1 MKKAITGALAAVLSL
16 SLVTTSVPV
25 ANAAATDGA
34 KAAAGEEITLPKSK
48 GNPISGFDENGNII
62 YAGDPGVLVDGDTVY
77 LYLGHDNTKG
87 GGTYSMPDWLCYST
101 TDMENWE
108 YHGVVASA
116 DNKDTPADNRYIP
129 WAGGDEAWAGQV
141 MKHRDPELDQ
151 DFYYFYYCSNGVKHI
166 GVAVADTPLGWSDT
180 DAKADYCEAKGI
192 KDNNPDSKYFVD
204 IGVPLVQNNVTWPFG
219 HNHDDID
226 PTAWVEIGEDG
237 KEHRYLAWGNT
248 FCFIAELNEDMISI
262 MDKNGDGLITMKT
275 TRSLQSRT
283 GSVATSYK
291 NGNTIVATTQ
301 LVDVPYG
308 YPETVT
314 YKDIQGTSHTIDQ
327 GDQFPDGDIICSK
340 FRTYNTYDY
349 EGDTP
354 YTEYGVAND
363 NDGGSMQ
370 GLLECDDD
378 YMLNGLY
385 TWMEKDGET
394 VPNYHFFTEAPFLYR
409 RQDENGRP
417 YGKYYLFFAVDWR
430 EQLAYATC
438 DDLNEADWQFQDVLL
453 DWNPTGD
460 TRHPSVFDFKGKTYL
475 IDHNGSLPWGFGK
488 RRVAYIEEIN
498 FDENGLVL
506 PIQDTATGLTGTTSW
521 ITDTAGKNIT
531 HEDFLTPRGDGGYPF
546 TPGKK
551 TAKSVSMTATDN
563 DGDSRWE
570 IVAGKADPGN
580 ESYVS
585 IESWNRP
592 GLYLQASGTDVV
604 LAQHATD
611 DNSLST
617 DASVGEAMTFKTV
630 AGLNGT
636 ADTVSFESVATP
648 GMYLT
653 SKDDDLSLTDGTD
666 TDACTFTVTNR
677 NALKSITAA
686 KTKTMYKKGEALDT
700 SDITVTATRQGGVTE
715 LVSDFTVNTQEINM
729 NTAGT
734 KTLTVTYQEDN
745 FIRQA
750 AVDIIVPE
758 ISLPAALSLKT
769 GSSQALKATVTP
781 ANLTLEW
788 STSNANIAKVD
799 QNGNVTGVADGTAT
813 ITAKAGEA
821 SASCTVTVT
830 TDAAPKNPNLS
841 LSLSQTKLSM
851 KAGEKKTLTATISP
865 ASASNQTISWST
877 SNSKVATVKNGTV
890 TANKPGTAEITATV
904 GNAKATC
911 TVTVKKVKAKSVKL
925 NKKKVTIKRGK
936 SVKLKATMKPK
947 NATDSLSWKTSNKKV
962 ATVKNGKVTGK
973 AAGKAKIT
981 VKTSGGKKAVCNVTV
996 K

>member
-1 MKKAITGALAAVLSL
+1 MRKAITGALAAVLSL
-16 SLVTTSVPV
+16 SLLATSVPV
-25 ANAAATDGA
+25 ANATGTDSA
-34 KAAAGEEITLPKSK
+34 KAAAGEEITLPKSN
-48 GNPISGFDENGNII
+48 GNPISGFDENGNIV

-77 LYLGHDNTKG
+77 LYLGHDATANG
-87 GGTYSMPDWLCYST
+87 GGYSMPDWFCYST

-116 DNKDTPADNRYIP
+116 DRSYIP
-129 WAGGDEAWAGQV
+129 WAGGNEAWAGQV
-141 MKHRDPELDQ
+141 MKHRDPEMDK
-151 DFYYFYYCSNGVKHI
+151 DYYYFYYCSNGVKHI

-180 DAKADYCEAKGI
+180 DAKAAYCEAKGI
-192 KDNNPDSKYFVD
+192 TDNNPDSKYFVD

-226 PTAWVEIGEDG
+226 PTAWVEIGADG

-262 MDKNGDGLITMKT
+262 MDKNDDKLITMKT
-275 TRSLQSRT
+275 TRSLLSRN
-283 GSVATSYK
+283 GSVATSYAK
-291 NGNTIVATTQ
+291 GSVTTQ
-301 LVDVPYG
+301 VIDKDYA

-314 YKDIQGTSHTIDQ
+314 YTDLNGTHTIEK
-327 GDQFPDGDIICSK
+327 GAEFPDGDIICSK
-340 FRTYNTYDY
+340 FRTYNEYDY
-349 EGDTP
+349 DGDTP
-354 YTEYGVAND
+354 YTEYGIAND

-370 GLLECDDD
+370 GLLESDDES
-378 YMLNGLY
+378 MLNGLY

-394 VPNYHFFTEAPFLYR
+394 VPNYHFFTEAPFIYR
-409 RQDENGRP
+409 RQDENGKP

-438 DDLNEADWQFQDVLL
+438 DDLNEADWEFQDVLL

-488 RRVAYIEEIN
+488 RRVTYIEEIN

-521 ITDTAGKNIT
+521 ITDTAGNNIT
-531 HEDFLTPRGDGGYPF
+531 HENFLTPRGDGGYPF
-546 TPGKK
+546 TPGKN
-551 TAKSVSMTATDN
+551 TAKSVNMTATDN
-563 DGDSRWE
+563 EGDSKWE
-570 IVAGKADPGN
+570 IVAGKADPDN
-580 ESYVS
+580 ASYVS

-592 GLYLQASGTDVV
+592 GLYLQVTGTDVV

-611 DNSLST
+611 SNSLST
-617 DASVGEAMTFKTV
+617 DASVGTAMTFKTV

-636 ADTVSFESVATP
+636 ADSVSFESAATP

-653 SKDDDLSLTDGTD
+653 SKDNDLSLTDGSD
-666 TDACTFTVTNR
+666 KNACTFTVTSR

-686 KTKTMYKKGEALDT
+686 KTKTIYKKNDTLDT

-715 LVSDFTVNTQEINM
+715 QVTGFSVNTQGIDM
-729 NTAGT
+729 STAGT
-734 KTLTVTYQEDN
+734 KTITITYQEDN

-750 AVDIIVPE
+750 SVDVFVPE
-758 ISLPAALSLKT
+758 ISLPGVLSLKAG
-769 GSSQALKATVTP
+769 GSQVLKATVNP
-781 ANLTLEW
+781 ANLTPEW
-788 STSNANIAKVD
+788 SSSNANIAKVE
-799 QNGNVTGVADGTAT
+799 QNGKVTGVGNGTAV
-813 ITAKAGEA
+813 ITAKVGEI

-830 TDAAPKNPNLS
+830 TDVSSIK
-841 LSLSQTKLSM
+841 LSQTKLSM
-851 KAGEKKTLTATISP
+851 KPGEKKKLTATALP
-865 ASASNQTISWST
+865 AAASNKAVSWNT
-877 SNSKVATVKNGTV
+877 SNKKVATVKNGAV
-890 TANKPGTAEITATV
+890 TANKPGTAKITAQIGSV
-904 GNAKATC
+904 KATC

-925 NKKKVTIKRGK
+925 NKKKVTVKRRK

-947 NATDSLSWKTSNKKV
+947 NATDTLSWKTSNKKV

-973 AAGKAKIT
+973 SVGKAKIT
-981 VKTSGGKKAVCNVTV
+981 VRTSSGKKAVCNVTV

>member
-1 MKKAITGALAAVLSL
+1 MRKAITGALAAVLSF
-16 SLVTTSVPV
+16 SLLATSVPV
-25 ANAAATDGA
+25 ADAAGTDNA

-48 GNPISGFDENGNII
+48 GNPISGFDENGEIV
-62 YAGDPGVLVDGDTVY
+62 YAGDPGVLVDGNTVY
-77 LYLGHDNTKG
+77 LYLGHDATTG
-87 GGTYSMPDWLCYST
+87 GGTYSMPDWFCYST
-101 TDMENWE
+101 KDMENWT

-116 DNKDTPADNRYIP
+116 DRSYIP
-129 WAGGDEAWAGQV
+129 WAGGNEAWAGQV
-141 MKHRDPELDQ
+141 MKHRDPKMDK
-151 DFYYFYYCSNGVKHI
+151 DYYYFYYCSNGVKHI

-180 DAKADYCEAKGI
+180 TAKAAYCQAKGI
-192 KDNNPDSKYFVD
+192 KDNNPESTYFVD

-226 PTAWVEIGEDG
+226 PTAWVETDEAGV
-237 KEHRYLAWGNT
+237 EHRYLAWGNT

-262 MDKNGDGLITMKT
+262 TDKDDNGLITMKT
-275 TRSLQSRT
+275 TRSLLARN
-283 GSVATSYK
+283 GSVATSYAK
-291 NGNTIVATTQ
+291 GSVTSQVIDQ
-301 LVDVPYG
+301 DYG

-314 YKDIQGTSHTIDQ
+314 YKDIQGTSHTIEKDAE
-327 GDQFPDGDIICSK
+327 FPEGDIICSK
-340 FRTYNTYDY
+340 FRTYNEYDY

-370 GLLECDDD
+370 GLLECDED

-385 TWMEKDGET
+385 TWMEKDDEM

-409 RQDENGRP
+409 RQDANGKP

-460 TRHPSVFDFKGKTYL
+460 TRHPSVFDFNGKTYL

-546 TPGKK
+546 TPGKN

-570 IVAGKADPGN
+570 IVAGKADPDN
-580 ESYVS
+580 ASYVS

-592 GLYLQASGTDVV
+592 GLYLQVSGTDVV

-611 DNSLST
+611 NNSLSNDT
-617 DASVGEAMTFKTV
+617 NVGIAMTFKTV

-636 ADTVSFESVATP
+636 NDTVSFESVATS

-653 SKDDDLSLTDGTD
+653 SKDNDLSLTDGTD
-666 TDACTFTVTNR
+666 TAACTFTVTNR

-686 KTKTMYKKGEALDT
+686 KTKTMYKLGEALDT

-715 LVSDFTVNTQEINM
+715 PVTDFTVDTEGIDM
-729 NTAGT
+729 GTAGT
-734 KTLTVTYQEDN
+734 KTITVTYQEDN

-750 AVDIIVPE
+750 TVDVLVPG
-758 ISLPAALSLKT
+758 ISLPATLSLKA
-769 GSSQALKATVTP
+769 GSSQVLKATVTP
-781 ANLTLEW
+781 AGLTPEW
-788 STSNANIAKVD
+788 STSNANIAKVGQD
-799 QNGNVTGVADGTAT
+799 GKVTGVGNGTAT
-813 ITAKAGEA
+813 ITAKVGEA

-830 TDAAPKNPNLS
+830 TDVSSINLS
-841 LSLSQTKLSM
+841 SAKLNM
-851 KAGEKKTLTATISP
+851 KPGEKKKLTATVLP
-865 ASASNQTISWST
+865 ATAPNKTVSWST
-877 SNSKVATVKNGTV
+877 NNKKVATVKDGTV
-890 TANKPGTAEITATV
+890 TANKPGTAKITATV
-904 GNAKATC
+904 GNVKATC

-962 ATVKNGKVTGK
+962 ATVKKGKVTGK
-973 AAGKAKIT
+973 SAGKAKIT

>member
-1 MKKAITGALAAVLSL
+1 MRKAITGALAAVLSL
-16 SLVTTSVPV
+16 SLLATSVPI
-25 ANAAATDGA
+25 ANATGTDSA
-34 KAAAGEEITLPKSK
+34 KAAAGEEITLPKSN
-48 GNPISGFDENGNII
+48 GNPISGFDEEGNII

-77 LYLGHDNTKG
+77 LYLGHDATTG

-101 TDMENWE
+101 QDMENWE

-116 DNKDTPADNRYIP
+116 DRSYIP
-129 WAGGDEAWAGQV
+129 WAGGNEAWAGQV
-141 MKHRDPELDQ
+141 MKHRDPEMDK
-151 DFYYFYYCSNGVKHI
+151 DYYYFYYCSNGVKHI

-180 DAKADYCEAKGI
+180 DAKAAYCEAKGI
-192 KDNNPDSKYFVD
+192 TDNHPDSKYFVD

-226 PTAWVEIGEDG
+226 PTAWVEIGADG

-262 MDKNGDGLITMKT
+262 MDKNEDGLITMKT

-301 LVDVPYG
+301 LEDVPYG

-314 YKDIQGTSHTIDQ
+314 YKDIQGTSHTINQ

-370 GLLECDDD
+370 GLLETDDEG
-378 YMLNGLY
+378 MLNGLY
-385 TWMEKDGET
+385 TWMEKDGEM

-409 RQDENGRP
+409 RQDENGKP

-438 DDLNEADWQFQDVLL
+438 DDLNEADWEFHDVLL

-488 RRVAYIEEIN
+488 RRVTYVEEIN

-521 ITDTAGKNIT
+521 ITDTAGKSIT
-531 HEDFLTPRGDGGYPF
+531 HENFLTPRGDGGYPF
-546 TPGKK
+546 APGKK

-563 DGDSRWE
+563 EGDSKWE
-570 IVAGKADPGN
+570 IVAGKADPDN
-580 ESYVS
+580 ASYVS

-611 DNSLST
+611 NNSLSNDT
-617 DASVGEAMTFKTV
+617 SVGTAMTFKTV
-630 AGLNGT
+630 AGLNNT
-636 ADTVSFESVATP
+636 EDTVSFESVATP

-666 TDACTFTVTNR
+666 TNACTFTVTNR

-686 KTKTMYKKGEALDT
+686 KTKTIYRKGDTLDT

-715 LVSDFTVNTQEINM
+715 PVSDFTVNTQGIDM
-729 NTAGT
+729 STAGT
-734 KTLTVTYQEDN
+734 KTITVTYQEDN
-745 FIRQA
+745 FICQA
-750 AVDIIVPE
+750 TVDVIVPE
-758 ISLPAALSLKT
+758 ISLPATLALKA
-769 GSSQALKATVTP
+769 GSSQVLKATVNP
-781 ANLTLEW
+781 ANLTPEW
-788 STSNANIAKVD
+788 STSNASIAKVE
-799 QNGNVTGVADGTAT
+799 QNGKVTGVGNGTAT
-813 ITAKAGEA
+813 ITAKVGDV

-830 TDAAPKNPNLS
+830 TDVSSIN
-841 LSLSQTKLSM
+841 LSQTKLSM
-851 KAGEKKTLTATISP
+851 KPGEKKKLTATALP
-865 ASASNQTISWST
+865 ATASNKTVSWGT
-877 SNSKVATVKNGTV
+877 SNKKVATVKNGKV
-890 TANKPGTAEITATV
+890 TANKPGTAKITAQI
-904 GNAKATC
+904 GNVKATC
-911 TVTVKKVKAKSVKL
+911 TVTVKKVKATSVKL

-973 AAGKAKIT
+973 SAGKAKIT
-981 VKTSGGKKAVCNVTV
+981 VKTSSGKKAVCNVTV

>member
-1 MKKAITGALAAVLSL
+1 MRKAITGALAAVLSL
-16 SLVTTSVPV
+16 SLLATSVPV
-25 ANAAATDGA
+25 ANATGTDSA
-34 KAAAGEEITLPKSK
+34 KAAAGEEITLPKSN
-48 GNPISGFDENGNII
+48 GNPISGFDENGNIV

-77 LYLGHDNTKG
+77 LYLGHDATANG
-87 GGTYSMPDWLCYST
+87 GGYSMPDWFCYST

-116 DNKDTPADNRYIP
+116 DRSYIP
-129 WAGGDEAWAGQV
+129 WAGGNEAWAGQV
-141 MKHRDPELDQ
+141 MKHRDPEMDK
-151 DFYYFYYCSNGVKHI
+151 DYYYFYYCSNGVKHI

-180 DAKADYCEAKGI
+180 DAKAAYCEAKGI
-192 KDNNPDSKYFVD
+192 TDNNPDSKYFVD

-226 PTAWVEIGEDG
+226 PTAWVEIGADG

-262 MDKNGDGLITMKT
+262 MDKNDDKLITMKT
-275 TRSLQSRT
+275 TRSLLSRN
-283 GSVATSYK
+283 GSVATSYAK
-291 NGNTIVATTQ
+291 GSVTTQ
-301 LVDVPYG
+301 VIDKDYA

-314 YKDIQGTSHTIDQ
+314 YTDLNGTHTIKK
-327 GDQFPDGDIICSK
+327 GAEFPDGDIICSK
-340 FRTYNTYDY
+340 FRTYNEYDY
-349 EGDTP
+349 DGDTP
-354 YTEYGVAND
+354 YTEYGIAND

-370 GLLECDDD
+370 GLLESDDEG
-378 YMLNGLY
+378 MLNGLY

-394 VPNYHFFTEAPFLYR
+394 VPNYHFFTEAPFIYR
-409 RQDENGRP
+409 RQDENGKP

-438 DDLNEADWQFQDVLL
+438 DDLNEADWEFQDVLL

-488 RRVAYIEEIN
+488 RRVTYIEEIN

-521 ITDTAGKNIT
+521 ITDTAGNNIT
-531 HEDFLTPRGDGGYPF
+531 HENFLTPRGDGGYPF
-546 TPGKK
+546 TPGKN
-551 TAKSVSMTATDN
+551 TAKSVNMTATDN
-563 DGDSRWE
+563 EGDSKWE
-570 IVAGKADPGN
+570 IVAGKADPDN
-580 ESYVS
+580 ASYVS

-592 GLYLQASGTDVV
+592 GLYLQVTGTDVV

-611 DNSLST
+611 SNSLST
-617 DASVGEAMTFKTV
+617 DASVGTAMTFKTV

-636 ADTVSFESVATP
+636 EGTVSFESVATP

-653 SKDDDLSLTDGTD
+653 SKSDDLSLTDGTD
-666 TDACTFTVTNR
+666 TNACTFTVTNR

-686 KTKTMYKKGEALDT
+686 KTKTIYKKNDTLDT

-715 LVSDFTVNTQEINM
+715 QVTGFSVNTQGIDM
-729 NTAGT
+729 STAGT
-734 KTLTVTYQEDN
+734 KTITITYQEDN

-750 AVDIIVPE
+750 SVDVFVPE
-758 ISLPAALSLKT
+758 ISLPGVLSLKAG
-769 GSSQALKATVTP
+769 GSQVLKATVNP
-781 ANLTLEW
+781 ANLTPEW
-788 STSNANIAKVD
+788 SSSNANIAKVE
-799 QNGNVTGVADGTAT
+799 QNGKVTGVGNGTAT
-813 ITAKAGEA
+813 ITAKVGEV

-830 TDAAPKNPNLS
+830 TDVSSIK
-841 LSLSQTKLSM
+841 LSQTKLSM
-851 KAGEKKTLTATISP
+851 KPGEKKKLTATALP
-865 ASASNQTISWST
+865 AAASNKAVSWNT
-877 SNSKVATVKNGTV
+877 RNKKVATVKNGAV
-890 TANKPGTAEITATV
+890 TANKPGTAKITAQIGSV
-904 GNAKATC
+904 KATC

-925 NKKKVTIKRGK
+925 NKKKVTVKRRK

-947 NATDSLSWKTSNKKV
+947 NATDTLSWKTSNKKV

-973 AAGKAKIT
+973 SVGKAKIT
-981 VKTSGGKKAVCNVTV
+981 VRTSSGKKAVCNVTV

>member
-1 MKKAITGALAAVLSL
+1 MRKAITGALAAVLSL
-16 SLVTTSVPV
+16 SLLATSVPV
-25 ANAAATDGA
+25 ANATGTDSA
-34 KAAAGEEITLPKSK
+34 KAAAGEEITLPKSN
-48 GNPISGFDENGNII
+48 GNPISGFDENGNIV

-77 LYLGHDNTKG
+77 LYLGHDATANG
-87 GGTYSMPDWLCYST
+87 GGYSMPDWFCYST

-116 DNKDTPADNRYIP
+116 DRSYIP
-129 WAGGDEAWAGQV
+129 WAGGNEAWAGQV
-141 MKHRDPELDQ
+141 MKHRDPEMDK
-151 DFYYFYYCSNGVKHI
+151 DYYYFYYCSNGVKHI

-180 DAKADYCEAKGI
+180 DAKAAYCEAKGI
-192 KDNNPDSKYFVD
+192 TDNNPDSKYFVD

-226 PTAWVEIGEDG
+226 PTAWVEIGADG

-262 MDKNGDGLITMKT
+262 MDKNDDKLITMKT
-275 TRSLQSRT
+275 TRSLLSRN
-283 GSVATSYK
+283 GSVATSYAK
-291 NGNTIVATTQ
+291 GSVTTQ
-301 LVDVPYG
+301 VIDKDYA

-314 YKDIQGTSHTIDQ
+314 YTDLNGTHTIKK
-327 GDQFPDGDIICSK
+327 GAEFPDGDIICSK
-340 FRTYNTYDY
+340 FRTYNEYDY
-349 EGDTP
+349 DGDTP
-354 YTEYGVAND
+354 YTEYGIAND

-370 GLLECDDD
+370 GLLESDDEG
-378 YMLNGLY
+378 MLNGLY

-394 VPNYHFFTEAPFLYR
+394 VPNYHFFTEAPFIYR
-409 RQDENGRP
+409 RQDENGKP

-438 DDLNEADWQFQDVLL
+438 DDLNEADWEFQDVLL

-488 RRVAYIEEIN
+488 RRVTYIEEIN

-521 ITDTAGKNIT
+521 ITDTAGNNIT
-531 HEDFLTPRGDGGYPF
+531 HENFLTPRGDGGYPF
-546 TPGKK
+546 TPGKN
-551 TAKSVSMTATDN
+551 TAKSVNMTATDN
-563 DGDSRWE
+563 EGDSKWE
-570 IVAGKADPGN
+570 IVAGKADPDN
-580 ESYVS
+580 ASYVS

-592 GLYLQASGTDVV
+592 GLYLQVTGTDVV

-611 DNSLST
+611 SNSLST
-617 DASVGEAMTFKTV
+617 DASVGTAMTFKTV

-636 ADTVSFESVATP
+636 EGTVSFESVATP

-653 SKDDDLSLTDGTD
+653 SKSDDLSLTDGTD
-666 TDACTFTVTNR
+666 TNACTFTVTNR

-686 KTKTMYKKGEALDT
+686 KTKTIYKKNDTLDT

-715 LVSDFTVNTQEINM
+715 QVTGFSVNTQGIDM
-729 NTAGT
+729 STAGT
-734 KTLTVTYQEDN
+734 KTITITYQEDN

-750 AVDIIVPE
+750 SVDVFVPE
-758 ISLPAALSLKT
+758 ISLPGVLSLKAG
-769 GSSQALKATVTP
+769 GSQVLKATVNP
-781 ANLTLEW
+781 ANLTPEW
-788 STSNANIAKVD
+788 SSSNANIAKVE
-799 QNGNVTGVADGTAT
+799 QNGKVTGVGNGTAT
-813 ITAKAGEA
+813 ITAKVGEV

-830 TDAAPKNPNLS
+830 TDVSSIK
-841 LSLSQTKLSM
+841 LSQTKLSM
-851 KAGEKKTLTATISP
+851 KPGEKKKLTATALP
-865 ASASNQTISWST
+865 AAASNKAVSWNT
-877 SNSKVATVKNGTV
+877 SNKKVATVKNGAV
-890 TANKPGTAEITATV
+890 TANKPGTAKITAQIGSV
-904 GNAKATC
+904 KATC

-925 NKKKVTIKRGK
+925 NKKKVTVKRRK

-947 NATDSLSWKTSNKKV
+947 NATDTLSWKTSNKKV

-973 AAGKAKIT
+973 SVGKAKIT
-981 VKTSGGKKAVCNVTV
+981 VRTSSGKKAVCNVTV

>member
-1 MKKAITGALAAVLSL
+1 MRKAITGTLAAVLSL
-16 SLVTTSVPV
+16 SLLATSVPV
-25 ANAAATDGA
+25 ANATGTDSA
-34 KAAAGEEITLPKSK
+34 KAAAGEEITLPKSN
-48 GNPISGFDENGNII
+48 GNPISGFDENGNIV

-77 LYLGHDNTKG
+77 LYLGHDATANG
-87 GGTYSMPDWLCYST
+87 GGYSMPDWFCYST

-116 DNKDTPADNRYIP
+116 DRSYIP
-129 WAGGDEAWAGQV
+129 WAGGNEAWAGQV
-141 MKHRDPELDQ
+141 MKHRDPEMDK
-151 DFYYFYYCSNGVKHI
+151 DYYYFYYCSNGVKHI

-180 DAKADYCEAKGI
+180 DAKAAYCEAKGI
-192 KDNNPDSKYFVD
+192 TDNNPDSKYFVD

-226 PTAWVEIGEDG
+226 PTAWVEIGADG

-262 MDKNGDGLITMKT
+262 MDKNDDKLITMKT
-275 TRSLQSRT
+275 TRSLLSRN
-283 GSVATSYK
+283 GSVATSYAK
-291 NGNTIVATTQ
+291 GSVTTQ
-301 LVDVPYG
+301 VIDKDYA

-314 YKDIQGTSHTIDQ
+314 YTDLNGTHTIEK
-327 GDQFPDGDIICSK
+327 GAEFPDGDIICSK
-340 FRTYNTYDY
+340 FRTYNEYDY
-349 EGDTP
+349 DGDTP
-354 YTEYGVAND
+354 YTEYGIAND

-370 GLLECDDD
+370 GLLESDDEG
-378 YMLNGLY
+378 MLNGLY

-394 VPNYHFFTEAPFLYR
+394 VPNYHFFTEAPFIYR
-409 RQDENGRP
+409 RQDENGKP

-438 DDLNEADWQFQDVLL
+438 DDLNEADWEFQDVLL

-488 RRVAYIEEIN
+488 RRVTYIEEIN

-521 ITDTAGKNIT
+521 ITDTAGNNIT
-531 HEDFLTPRGDGGYPF
+531 HENFLTPRGDGGYPF
-546 TPGKK
+546 TPGKN
-551 TAKSVSMTATDN
+551 TAKSVNMTATDN
-563 DGDSRWE
+563 EGDSKWE
-570 IVAGKADPGN
+570 IVAGKADPDN
-580 ESYVS
+580 ASYVS

-592 GLYLQASGTDVV
+592 GLYLQVTGTDVV

-611 DNSLST
+611 SNSLST
-617 DASVGEAMTFKTV
+617 DASVGTAMTFKTV

-636 ADTVSFESVATP
+636 EGTVSFESVATP

-653 SKDDDLSLTDGTD
+653 SKSDDLSLTDGTD
-666 TDACTFTVTNR
+666 TNACTFTVTNR

-686 KTKTMYKKGEALDT
+686 KTKTIYKKNDTLDT

-715 LVSDFTVNTQEINM
+715 QVTGFSVNTQGIDM
-729 NTAGT
+729 STAGT
-734 KTLTVTYQEDN
+734 KTITITYQEDN

-750 AVDIIVPE
+750 SVDVFVPE
-758 ISLPAALSLKT
+758 ISLPGVLSLKAG
-769 GSSQALKATVTP
+769 GSQVLKATVNP
-781 ANLTLEW
+781 ANLTPEW
-788 STSNANIAKVD
+788 SSSNANIAKVE
-799 QNGNVTGVADGTAT
+799 QNGKVTGVGNGTAV
-813 ITAKAGEA
+813 ITAKVGEV

-830 TDAAPKNPNLS
+830 TDVSSIK
-841 LSLSQTKLSM
+841 LSQTKLSM
-851 KAGEKKTLTATISP
+851 KPGEKKKLTATALP
-865 ASASNQTISWST
+865 AAASNKAVSWNT
-877 SNSKVATVKNGTV
+877 SNKKVATVKNGAV
-890 TANKPGTAEITATV
+890 TANKPGTAKITAQIGSV
-904 GNAKATC
+904 KATC

-925 NKKKVTIKRGK
+925 NKKKVTVKRRK

-947 NATDSLSWKTSNKKV
+947 NATDTLSWKTSNKKV

-973 AAGKAKIT
+973 SVGKAKIT
-981 VKTSGGKKAVCNVTV
+981 VRTSSGKKAVCNVTV

>member
-1 MKKAITGALAAVLSL
+1 MRKAITGTLAAVLSL
-16 SLVTTSVPV
+16 SLLATSVPV
-25 ANAAATDGA
+25 ANATGTDSA
-34 KAAAGEEITLPKSK
+34 KAAAGEEITLPKSN
-48 GNPISGFDENGNII
+48 GNPISGFDENGNIV

-77 LYLGHDNTKG
+77 LYLGHDATANG
-87 GGTYSMPDWLCYST
+87 GGYSMPDWFCYST

-116 DNKDTPADNRYIP
+116 DRSYIP
-129 WAGGDEAWAGQV
+129 WAGGNEAWAGQV
-141 MKHRDPELDQ
+141 MKHRDPEMDK
-151 DFYYFYYCSNGVKHI
+151 DYYYFYYCSNGVKHI

-180 DAKADYCEAKGI
+180 DAKAAYCEAKGI
-192 KDNNPDSKYFVD
+192 TDNNPDSKYFVD

-226 PTAWVEIGEDG
+226 PTAWVEIGADG

-262 MDKNGDGLITMKT
+262 MDKNDDKLITMKT
-275 TRSLQSRT
+275 TRSLLSRN
-283 GSVATSYK
+283 GSVATSYAK
-291 NGNTIVATTQ
+291 GSVTTQ
-301 LVDVPYG
+301 VIDKDYA

-314 YKDIQGTSHTIDQ
+314 YTDLNGTHTIEK
-327 GDQFPDGDIICSK
+327 GAEFPDGDIICSK
-340 FRTYNTYDY
+340 FRTYNEYDY
-349 EGDTP
+349 DGDTP
-354 YTEYGVAND
+354 YTEYGIAND

-370 GLLECDDD
+370 GLLESDDEG
-378 YMLNGLY
+378 MLNGLY

-394 VPNYHFFTEAPFLYR
+394 VPNYHFFTEAPFIYR
-409 RQDENGRP
+409 RQDENGKP

-438 DDLNEADWQFQDVLL
+438 DDLNEADWEFQDVLL

-488 RRVAYIEEIN
+488 RRVTYIEEIN

-521 ITDTAGKNIT
+521 ITDTAGNNIT
-531 HEDFLTPRGDGGYPF
+531 HENFLTPRGDGGYPF
-546 TPGKK
+546 TPGKN
-551 TAKSVSMTATDN
+551 TAKSVNMTATDN
-563 DGDSRWE
+563 EGDSKWE
-570 IVAGKADPGN
+570 IVAGKADPDN
-580 ESYVS
+580 ASYVS

-592 GLYLQASGTDVV
+592 GLYLQVTGTDVV

-611 DNSLST
+611 SNSLST
-617 DASVGEAMTFKTV
+617 DASVGTAMTFKTV

-636 ADTVSFESVATP
+636 EGTVSFESAATP

-653 SKDDDLSLTDGTD
+653 SKSDDLSLTDGTD
-666 TDACTFTVTNR
+666 TNACTFTVTNR

-686 KTKTMYKKGEALDT
+686 KTKTIYKKNDTLDT

-715 LVSDFTVNTQEINM
+715 QVTGFSVNTQGIDM
-729 NTAGT
+729 STAGT
-734 KTLTVTYQEDN
+734 KTITVTYQEDN

-750 AVDIIVPE
+750 SVDVFVPE
-758 ISLPAALSLKT
+758 ISLPGVLSLKAG
-769 GSSQALKATVTP
+769 GSQVLKATVNP
-781 ANLTLEW
+781 ANLTPEW
-788 STSNANIAKVD
+788 SSSNANIAKVE
-799 QNGNVTGVADGTAT
+799 QNGKVTGVGNGTAV
-813 ITAKAGEA
+813 ITAKVGEI

-830 TDAAPKNPNLS
+830 TDVSSIK
-841 LSLSQTKLSM
+841 LSQTKLSM
-851 KAGEKKTLTATISP
+851 KPGEKKKLTATALP
-865 ASASNQTISWST
+865 AAASNKAVSWNT
-877 SNSKVATVKNGTV
+877 SNKKVATVKNGAV
-890 TANKPGTAEITATV
+890 TANKPGTAKITAQIGSV
-904 GNAKATC
+904 KATC

-925 NKKKVTIKRGK
+925 NKKKVTVKRRK

-947 NATDSLSWKTSNKKV
+947 NATDTLSWKTSNKKV

-973 AAGKAKIT
+973 SVGKAKIT
-981 VKTSGGKKAVCNVTV
+981 VRTSSGKKAVCNVTV

>member
-1 MKKAITGALAAVLSL
+1 MRKAITGALAAVLSL
-16 SLVTTSVPV
+16 SLLATSVPV
-25 ANAAATDGA
+25 ANATGTDSA
-34 KAAAGEEITLPKSK
+34 KAAAGEEITLPKSN
-48 GNPISGFDENGNII
+48 GNPISGFDENGNIV

-77 LYLGHDNTKG
+77 LYLGHDATANG
-87 GGTYSMPDWLCYST
+87 GGYSMPDWFCYST

-116 DNKDTPADNRYIP
+116 DRSYIP
-129 WAGGDEAWAGQV
+129 WAGGNEAWAGQV
-141 MKHRDPELDQ
+141 MKHRDPEMDK
-151 DFYYFYYCSNGVKHI
+151 DYYYFYYCSNGVKHI

-180 DAKADYCEAKGI
+180 DAKAAYCEAKGI
-192 KDNNPDSKYFVD
+192 TDNNPDSKYFVD

-226 PTAWVEIGEDG
+226 PTAWVEIGADG

-262 MDKNGDGLITMKT
+262 MDKNDDKLITMKT
-275 TRSLQSRT
+275 TRSLLSRN
-283 GSVATSYK
+283 GSVATSYAK
-291 NGNTIVATTQ
+291 GSVTTQ
-301 LVDVPYG
+301 VIDKDYA

-314 YKDIQGTSHTIDQ
+314 YTDLNGTHTIEK
-327 GDQFPDGDIICSK
+327 GAEFPDGDIICSK
-340 FRTYNTYDY
+340 FRTYNEYDY
-349 EGDTP
+349 DGDTP
-354 YTEYGVAND
+354 YTEYGIAND

-370 GLLECDDD
+370 GLLESDDEG
-378 YMLNGLY
+378 MLNGLY

-394 VPNYHFFTEAPFLYR
+394 VPNYHFFTEAPFIYR
-409 RQDENGRP
+409 RQDENGKP

-438 DDLNEADWQFQDVLL
+438 DDLNEADWEFQDVLL

-488 RRVAYIEEIN
+488 RRVTYIEEIN

-521 ITDTAGKNIT
+521 ITDTAGNNIT
-531 HEDFLTPRGDGGYPF
+531 HENFLTPRGDGGYPF
-546 TPGKK
+546 TPGKN
-551 TAKSVSMTATDN
+551 TAKSVNMTATDN
-563 DGDSRWE
+563 EGDSKWE
-570 IVAGKADPGN
+570 IVAGKADPDN
-580 ESYVS
+580 ASYVS

-592 GLYLQASGTDVV
+592 GLYLQVTGTDVV

-611 DNSLST
+611 SNSLST
-617 DASVGEAMTFKTV
+617 DASVGTAMTFKTV

-636 ADTVSFESVATP
+636 EGTVSFESVATP

-653 SKDDDLSLTDGTD
+653 SKSDDLSLTDGTD
-666 TDACTFTVTNR
+666 TNACTFTVTNR

-686 KTKTMYKKGEALDT
+686 KTKTIYKKNDTLDT

-715 LVSDFTVNTQEINM
+715 QVTGFSVNTQGIDM
-729 NTAGT
+729 STAGT
-734 KTLTVTYQEDN
+734 KTITITYQEDN
-745 FIRQA
+745 FTRQA
-750 AVDIIVPE
+750 SVDVFVPE
-758 ISLPAALSLKT
+758 ISLPGVLSLKAG
-769 GSSQALKATVTP
+769 GSQVLKATVNP
-781 ANLTLEW
+781 ANLTPEW
-788 STSNANIAKVD
+788 SSSNANIAKVE
-799 QNGNVTGVADGTAT
+799 QNGKVTGVGNGTAV
-813 ITAKAGEA
+813 ITAKVGEV

-830 TDAAPKNPNLS
+830 TDVSSIK
-841 LSLSQTKLSM
+841 LSQTKLSM
-851 KAGEKKTLTATISP
+851 KPGEKKKLTATALP
-865 ASASNQTISWST
+865 AAASNKAVSWNT
-877 SNSKVATVKNGTV
+877 SNKKVATVKNGAV
-890 TANKPGTAEITATV
+890 TANKPGTAKITAQIGSV
-904 GNAKATC
+904 KATC

-925 NKKKVTIKRGK
+925 NKKKVTVKRRK

-947 NATDSLSWKTSNKKV
+947 NATDTLSWKTSNKKV

-973 AAGKAKIT
+973 SVGKAKIT
-981 VKTSGGKKAVCNVTV
+981 VRTSSGKKAVCNVTV

>member
-1 MKKAITGALAAVLSL
+1 MRKAITGALAAVLSL
-16 SLVTTSVPV
+16 SLLATSVPV
-25 ANAAATDGA
+25 ANATGTDSA
-34 KAAAGEEITLPKSK
+34 KAAAGEEITLPKSN
-48 GNPISGFDENGNII
+48 GNPISGFDENGNIV

-77 LYLGHDNTKG
+77 LYLGHDATANG
-87 GGTYSMPDWLCYST
+87 GGYSMPDWFCYST

-116 DNKDTPADNRYIP
+116 DRSYIP
-129 WAGGDEAWAGQV
+129 WAGGNEAWAGQV
-141 MKHRDPELDQ
+141 MKHRDPEMDK
-151 DFYYFYYCSNGVKHI
+151 DYYYFYYCSNGVKHI

-180 DAKADYCEAKGI
+180 DAKAAYCEAKGI
-192 KDNNPDSKYFVD
+192 TDNNPDSKYFVD

-226 PTAWVEIGEDG
+226 PTAWVEIGADG

-262 MDKNGDGLITMKT
+262 MDKNDDKLITMKT
-275 TRSLQSRT
+275 TRSLLSRN
-283 GSVATSYK
+283 GSVATSYAK
-291 NGNTIVATTQ
+291 GSVTTQ
-301 LVDVPYG
+301 VIDKDYA

-314 YKDIQGTSHTIDQ
+314 YTDLNGTHTIEK
-327 GDQFPDGDIICSK
+327 GAEFPDGDIICSK
-340 FRTYNTYDY
+340 FRTYNEYDY
-349 EGDTP
+349 DGDTP
-354 YTEYGVAND
+354 YTEYGIAND

-370 GLLECDDD
+370 GLLESDDEG
-378 YMLNGLY
+378 MLNGLY

-394 VPNYHFFTEAPFLYR
+394 VPNYHFFTEAPFIYR
-409 RQDENGRP
+409 RQDENGKP

-438 DDLNEADWQFQDVLL
+438 DDLNEADWEFQDVLL

-488 RRVAYIEEIN
+488 RRVTYIEEIN

-521 ITDTAGKNIT
+521 ITDTAGNNIT
-531 HEDFLTPRGDGGYPF
+531 HENFLTPRGDGGYPF
-546 TPGKK
+546 TPGKN
-551 TAKSVSMTATDN
+551 TAKSVNMTATDN
-563 DGDSRWE
+563 EGDSKWE
-570 IVAGKADPGN
+570 IVAGKADPDN
-580 ESYVS
+580 ASYVS

-592 GLYLQASGTDVV
+592 GLYLQVTGTDVV

-611 DNSLST
+611 SNSLST
-617 DASVGEAMTFKTV
+617 DASVGTAMTFKTV

-636 ADTVSFESVATP
+636 EGTVSFESVATP

-653 SKDDDLSLTDGTD
+653 SKSDDLSLTDGTD
-666 TDACTFTVTNR
+666 TNACTFTVTNR

-686 KTKTMYKKGEALDT
+686 KTKTIYKKNDTLDT

-715 LVSDFTVNTQEINM
+715 QVTGFSVNTQGIDM
-729 NTAGT
+729 STAGT
-734 KTLTVTYQEDN
+734 KTITITYQEDN

-750 AVDIIVPE
+750 SVDVFVPE
-758 ISLPAALSLKT
+758 ISLPGVLSLKAG
-769 GSSQALKATVTP
+769 GSQVLKATVNP
-781 ANLTLEW
+781 ANLTPEW
-788 STSNANIAKVD
+788 SSSNANIAKVE
-799 QNGNVTGVADGTAT
+799 QNGKVTGVGNGTAV
-813 ITAKAGEA
+813 ITAKVGEV

-830 TDAAPKNPNLS
+830 TDVSSIK
-841 LSLSQTKLSM
+841 LSQTKLSM
-851 KAGEKKTLTATISP
+851 KPGEKKKLTATALP
-865 ASASNQTISWST
+865 AAASNKAVSWNT
-877 SNSKVATVKNGTV
+877 SNKKVATVKNGAV
-890 TANKPGTAEITATV
+890 TANKPGTAKITAQIGSV
-904 GNAKATC
+904 KATC

-925 NKKKVTIKRGK
+925 NKKKVTVKRRK

-947 NATDSLSWKTSNKKV
+947 NATDTLSWKTSNKKV

-973 AAGKAKIT
+973 SVGKAKIT
-981 VKTSGGKKAVCNVTV
+981 VRTSSGKKAVCNVTV